1 MVGQAQ
7 KSEFEFT
14 SPSEPKLELQSKSE
28 AAEYLSKLSKLAR
41 REDLYI
47 ELANV
52 MAAKYN
58 LMSMPTGVTEIES
71 KQKLVT
77 ELTDKATWICAIAL
91 GKEAVVGYAGTD
103 LREFNGLVMEI
114 DNQVAEQNL
123 EPEKHGEMLL
133 NNLRNYLNR
142 SR

>member
-1 MVGQAQ
+1 
-7 KSEFEFT
+7 
-14 SPSEPKLELQSKSE
+14 
-28 AAEYLSKLSKLAR
+28 
-41 REDLYI
+41 
-47 ELANV
+47 

-71 KQKLVT
+71 KQKLVIGRS
-77 ELTDKATWICAIAL
+77 DKATWICAIAL

-133 NNLRNYLNR
+133 TNLRNYLNR